1 MLNSRLFD
9 NSEILNQYNIMRVY
23 TTIALLIIT
32 GMAIGCSGSSSGA
45 SPTPKS
51 EEQVQ
56 LSGTLPQYVGVD
68 SNFSDTLEFVN
79 GKVGTVD
86 LGEGHP
92 DWLNVKTNSNAKQV
106 IIYGKTP
113 AEIATHEVEL
123 SVTGDQETSSTSK
136 FGLSFTMSVI
146 DLE

>member
-1 MLNSRLFD
+1 
-9 NSEILNQYNIMRVY
+9 MRVY
-23 TTIALLIIT
+23 TTIALLLIT
-32 GMAIGCSGSSSGA
+32 GLAVGCGGSSSGA
-45 SPTPKS
+45 NPTK
-51 EEQVQ
+51 QTQKKVQ
-56 LSGTLPQYVGVD
+56 LTGSLPQYVGVD
-68 SNFSDTLEFVN
+68 STFSDTLEFVN

-92 DWLNVKTNSNAKQV
+92 EWLNVKTNSNAKQV

-113 AEIATHEVEL
+113 AEVATHEVEL